1 MTIPR
6 GVAPRFRLVLPILR
20 IFVASLVFVAPAA
33 TPAPAFEFGK
43 LFKRKNLESREIGVD
58 TGEAV
63 RMLSDYRRKHGLG
76 PVKLDPK
83 LTRIA
88 ADHALKMASAN
99 KVAHVL
105 IGEGSFARRLRVGGY
120 DASIASENIGAGYDS
135 LAEAFAGWRKS
146 RGHNKNLLTPEV
158 TVIGIARADAPGSKY
173 GTYWS
178 LVLAHPYEPPVGGP
192 SAEPPVIFGQ

>member
-1 MTIPR
+1 MTIPS
-6 GVAPRFRLVLPILR
+6 VVVPRFRLVLPILR

-33 TPAPAFEFGK
+33 TPASGFEFGK
-43 LFKRKNLESREIGVD
+43 LFKRKQLDAREVSVD
-58 TGEAV
+58 AGEAV
-63 RMLSDYRRKHGLG
+63 RILSDYRRKHGLG
-76 PVKLDPK
+76 AVKLDPK

-88 ADHALKMASAN
+88 ADHALRMAAAN

-120 DASIASENIGAGYDS
+120 EASVASENIGAGYDT

-146 RGHNKNLLTPEV
+146 RGHNKNLLSPEI

-178 LVLAHPYEPPVGGP
+178 LVMARPYEPPPAP
-192 SAEPPVIFGQ
+192 SAGPPVMFGQ

>member
-1 MTIPR
+1 MTSAIL
-6 GVAPRFRLVLPILR
+6 PRFAGFLLVAAIAL
-20 IFVASLVFVAPAA
+20 APAA
-33 TPAPAFEFGK
+33 APALEFGSF
-43 LFKRKNLESREIGVD
+43 FKRKHLDASEISVD

-63 RMLSDYRRKHGLG
+63 RILSTYRKKHGLG

-88 ADHALKMASAN
+88 ADHALRMAKAN

-105 IGEGSFARRLRVGGY
+105 RGEGSFARRLSAGGY

-146 RGHNKNLLTPEV
+146 RGHNKNLLTPGI
-158 TVIGIARADAPGSKY
+158 TVIGIARADSAGSKY

-192 SAEPPVIFGQ
+192 SAGPPVSILGQ

>member
-1 MTIPR
+1 LTNSSVLAVRLLLPMLRILL
-6 GVAPRFRLVLPILR
+6 ASLILVLP
-20 IFVASLVFVAPAA
+20 ATAPASG
-33 TPAPAFEFGK
+33 FEFGK
-43 LFKRKNLESREIGVD
+43 LFKRKQLDAREVSVD
-58 TGEAV
+58 AGEAI
-63 RMLSDYRRKHGLG
+63 RILSDYRRKHGLG
-76 PVKLDPK
+76 AVKLDPK

-88 ADHALKMASAN
+88 ADHALRMAKSN

-120 DASIASENIGAGYDS
+120 EASIASENIGAGYDS
-135 LAEAFAGWRKS
+135 LEEAFAGWRKS
-146 RGHNKNLLTPEV
+146 RGHNKNLLTPDV

-192 SAEPPVIFGQ
+192 SAGPPVMFGQ

>member
-1 MTIPR
+1 LTIPR
-6 GVAPRFRLVLPILR
+6 VVAPRFRLVLPILR

-63 RMLSDYRRKHGLG
+63 RILSDYRRKHGLG

-192 SAEPPVIFGQ
+192 SAGPPVIFGQ